1 MIKIVKAEHL
11 GQYHIRLTFS
21 DGKQGEYDM
30 SPLLEKET
38 VLTSPL
44 RSMDHFKDF
53 YLELGALCWKNGLEL
68 SPAALYQALQ
78 TAGKLISEQHGVL
91 KI

>member
-11 GQYHIRLTFS
+11 GQHRIHLTFS

-30 SPLLEKET
+30 APLLAKKT
-38 VLTSPL
+38 VLTQPL
-44 RSMDHFKDF
+44 QTTENFKDF

-68 SPAALYQALQ
+68 SPSAIYQELQAAE
-78 TAGKLISEQHGVL
+78 KLSSEQHAA
-91 KI
+91 

>member
-11 GQYHIRLTFS
+11 GQHRILLTFS

-30 SPLLEKET
+30 APLLAKQT
-38 VLTSPL
+38 VLTQPL
-44 RSMDHFKDF
+44 LTLENFKDF

-68 SPAALYQALQ
+68 SPSAIYQELQAAE
-78 TAGKLISEQHGVL
+78 KLSSEQRAA
-91 KI
+91 